1 MHISSNSRIL
11 CFVCKWHIVNYV
23 VTHNADIC
31 EMQNVP
37 EIREELLQQSQ
48 KCLMSPKL
56 LIIFY
61 MLYVA
66 LGFVVAELIKL
77 LLLEQLEVYITV
89 T

>member
-1 MHISSNSRIL
+1 
-11 CFVCKWHIVNYV
+11 
-23 VTHNADIC
+23 
-31 EMQNVP
+31 MQNVP